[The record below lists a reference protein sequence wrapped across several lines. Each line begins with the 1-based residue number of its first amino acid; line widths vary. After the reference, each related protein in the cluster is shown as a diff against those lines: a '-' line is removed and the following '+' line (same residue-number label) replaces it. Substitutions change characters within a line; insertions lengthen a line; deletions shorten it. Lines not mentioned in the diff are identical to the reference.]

1 MYKRQDL
8 DDRNALLARY
18 KSRLQSG
25 QAAIFERYLAEA
37 DAPRLLHERCQ
48 LVDDLLRELWTEL
61 CFPQSLALLA
71 VGGYGGG
78 KLWPASDVD
87 LLLLLPGMPD
97 AMLTEKL
104 EQLVGLFWDIGL
116 EIGHSVRTVEELSL
130 IHI

>member
-1 MYKRQDL
+1 MKLDL

-71 VGGYGGG
+71 VGGYGAENCGRH
-78 KLWPASDVD
+78 P
-87 LLLLLPGMPD
+87 
-97 AMLTEKL
+97 MLTCSCCFRECPTQCSPKN
-104 EQLVGLFWDIGL
+104 
-116 EIGHSVRTVEELSL
+116 LSNWL
-130 IHI
+130 ACSGISDWR